1 MVSYGSLSFI
11 INFLGDSIL
20 TEGQK
25 EITTIATPPL
35 STTATTTSTTS
46 TASGKQFDS
55 SEVRHYTADETKA
68 AILCI
73 RVVFWLTK

>member
-11 INFLGDSIL
+11 LNFLGDSIL
-20 TEGQK
+20 TA
-25 EITTIATPPL
+25 IATPPL

-46 TASGKQFDS
+46 TATGKQFDS
-55 SEVRHYTADETKA
+55 SEVRHYTAVETKA